1 MSEELMRA
9 ILFIATVVGAV
20 GAAYW
25 RFSQAIAKV
34 DKELSEYKT
43 HVAETYSTKAG
54 MQEQTTAIM
63 RAIEG
68 IAGRMDGLHERLDRL
83 YDQGGRRGRNPP

>member
-9 ILFIATVVGAV
+9 ILFLATVGGAV
-20 GAAYW
+20 GAIYW

-54 MQEQTTAIM
+54 MQEQTNAII

-68 IAGRMDGLHERLDRL
+68 VAGRLDALNERIDRL
-83 YDQGGRRGRNPP
+83 YDQPQGRRRTQT